1 MGLGSMFSIPP
12 PRYMLVLHWEN
23 QFYAF
28 HPPVYT
34 SVVLGESSI
43 RGVPLTGGGLDASE
57 RLGSDTD
64 AASG

>member
-1 MGLGSMFSIPP
+1 
-12 PRYMLVLHWEN
+12 MLVLHWEN
-23 QFYAF
+23 QFYAS

-34 SVVLGESSI
+34 SVVLGECSI
-43 RGVPLTGGGLDASE
+43 RGVPSTGGRLDASE